1 MRKISTLQKKTDLIS
16 DKEQLENHRELQPK
30 AVSLQRILQFASSYR
45 VEQIIE
51 NQYVEWYLN

>member
-1 MRKISTLQKKTDLIS
+1 MQKNYTKQKGTVIISEKKR
-16 DKEQLENHRELQPK
+16 LENLQELQPK
-30 AVSLQRILQFASSYR
+30 GDTLKKIIQFASSYR